1 MPFQN
6 TQTTSLSLPSCLLP
20 IACAVLLL
28 MHFQAQANT
37 EYTQTAP
44 VSGAEAELATQTV
57 TSSRLMQNR
66 SELAATVQIIDS
78 AELQTQIQGGLNL
91 KEALGHLVPG
101 IDLGGQG
108 RSSFG
113 QNLRGRP
120 MLVMIDQHHH
130 QNGRRCAHSIQQ
142 RSGADQ
148 RL

>member
-1 MPFQN
+1 
-6 TQTTSLSLPSCLLP
+6 
-20 IACAVLLL
+20 
-28 MHFQAQANT
+28 
-37 EYTQTAP
+37 
-44 VSGAEAELATQTV
+44 
-57 TSSRLMQNR
+57 MQNR

-120 MLVMIDQHHH
+120 MLVMIDGVSLNSSRATARQLDAIDPFHIE
-130 QNGRRCAHSIQQ
+130 RIEVL
-142 RSGADQ
+142 SGASALYGGGATGGIVNIITKKAGDAPT
-148 RL
+148 RFSSEVGLTSGFNGS